1 MAAPVVC
8 TKCALHAE
16 SVFRVAGM
24 DCAEEALILERR
36 LAPLAGVET
45 LNVDVLGQKRRVSY
59 DAAVVSAAAIADAA
73 VQQLTRE
80 I

>member
-1 MAAPVVC
+1 MSAMAAPVVC

-36 LAPLAGVET
+36 LTRASRSVSGS
-45 LNVDVLGQKRRVSY
+45 RRPMSTSVNR
-59 DAAVVSAAAIADAA
+59 
-73 VQQLTRE
+73 L
-80 I
+80 